1 MMYLLKLNN
10 DYTAQIIAKYTHMM
24 FRKRKDI
31 MNPNIC
37 Y

>member
-1 MMYLLKLNN
+1 MYLLKLNN
-10 DYTAQIIAKYTHMM
+10 DDTAQIIAKYTLMM
-24 FRKRKDI
+24 FLKRKDI